1 MFGTYIWM
9 LRCTSTC
16 SIHNLHS
23 WSIRCPRDGLFVPR
37 PSGLQFPEPLSRD
50 VDYLFGTNEFNG
62 RIPDMFKICA
72 PHWRFGFVWWNL
84 RSHPEKNPMVDHQF
98 ASQKW
103 QFRGLCRIIPF
114 IQTSTFD
121 ESLIFL
127 ESSHKVVGVGLHLVG
142 HLHWKDAR
150 RQDFCWWILAQI
162 WSLVE
167 SQGFPHMNF
176 QQIWAVTKTPFLALF
191 VEYDTGF

>member
-23 WSIRCPRDGLFVPR
+23 WSIRCPRDGLFVPL

-72 PHWRFGFVWWNL
+72 PPWRFGFVWWNL
-84 RSHPEKNPMVDHQF
+84 RNHPEQNPMVDHQF
-98 ASQKW
+98 AFKHDNLGDYV
-103 QFRGLCRIIPF
+103 GLCPIYTDKHIWRIIDIFGIKP
-114 IQTSTFD
+114 QSRWCRSSLGWPLTLERSTAAR
-121 ESLIFL
+121 FL
-127 ESSHKVVGVGLHLVG
+127 LVNSCPNLEPGRVPGISSHELSTNLSG
-142 HLHWKDAR
+142 D
-150 RQDFCWWILAQI
+150 
-162 WSLVE
+162 
-167 SQGFPHMNF
+167 
-176 QQIWAVTKTPFLALF
+176 
-191 VEYDTGF
+191 

>member
-1 MFGTYIWM
+1 MSPGWAF
-9 LRCTSTC
+9 RTSA
-16 SIHNLHS
+16 
-23 WSIRCPRDGLFVPR
+23 IRAPIPWAAFTGCGLFVWYKR
-37 PSGLQFPEPLSRD
+37 IQWSDTRHVQNLCSALKIWVCLMKFKEP
-50 VDYLFGTNEFNG
+50 
-62 RIPDMFKICA
+62 P
-72 PHWRFGFVWWNL
+72 W
-84 RSHPEKNPMVDHQF
+84 KNPMVDHQF